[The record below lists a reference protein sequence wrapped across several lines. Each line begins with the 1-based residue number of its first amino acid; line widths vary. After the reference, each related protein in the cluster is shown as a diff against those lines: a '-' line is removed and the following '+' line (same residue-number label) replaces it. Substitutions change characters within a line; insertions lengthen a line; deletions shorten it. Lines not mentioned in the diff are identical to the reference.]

1 MGYKLEVYHFNKLL
15 EKLEDKYEIWAPK
28 RFIGKGSFSDTDY
41 IRYDK
46 VNNFNDIEFDEK
58 SNSSAKE
65 VVFPITQ
72 TLFYFNEDSYSVPSI
87 KEKEKLVIARACDI
101 NGIHRLDTLY
111 YKNGKADF
119 YYKRLREK
127 VKFIILQC
135 NHSYKNCFCV
145 SMNGNKTNDHVM
157 AINVEGNNIYIQID
171 DDEFNNYFDD
181 IEAEEYDYEFKY
193 VEENNIKVEVPKVE
207 DMPKEILTDERIWR
221 NYDRCIKCGRCNLN
235 CATCTC
241 FTTGDL
247 FYNENKNVGER
258 RRVWTSCHF
267 DNFSLMAGNH
277 AFRYENRERGRY
289 HVLHKVYDFK
299 KKFGE
304 GNMCVGCGRCEDTC
318 PQYISYVDT
327 VNSLSKILREEYGNM
342 VREEKRNEE

>member
-1 MGYKLEVYHFNKLL
+1 MGYKLEVNQFNDLL
-15 EKLEDKYEIWAPK
+15 KSLEEKYEIWAPR
-28 RFIGKGSFSDTDY
+28 RFVGKSNFADTDY

-46 VNNFNDIEFDEK
+46 VHNFADIEFREK

-72 TLFYFNEDSYSVPSI
+72 TTIYFNEDNFTVPNI
-87 KEKEKLVIARACDI
+87 DEKEKLVIARACDI

-111 YKNGKADF
+111 YKNGEPDF

-127 VKFIILQC
+127 VKFIILEC
-135 NHSYKNCFCV
+135 PHSYRNCFCV
-145 SMNGNKTNDHVM
+145 SMGGNKSDDHVM
-157 AINVEGNNIYIQID
+157 GMKID
-171 DDEFNNYFDD
+171 ENKIFMEIDEEEF
-181 IEAEEYDYEFKY
+181 EEYFKDRGLEEVEYNFHY
-193 VEENNIKVEVPKVE
+193 VEQNDIKVNVPHV
-207 DMPKEILTDERIWR
+207 KEIPNEILSDERIWSS
-221 NYDRCIKCGRCNLN
+221 YDRCIKCGRCNLN

-241 FTTGDL
+241 FTSSDL
-247 FYNENKNVGER
+247 FYTENKNVGER

-289 HVLHKVYDFK
+289 HVLHKVYDYK
-299 KKFGE
+299 KLFGE

-318 PQYISYVDT
+318 PQYISYINT
-327 VNSLSKILREEYGNM
+327 VNTLTKVLEEEYPE
-342 VREEKRNEE
+342 VRREVRNEK

>member
-1 MGYKLEVYHFNKLL
+1 MGYRLEVNQFNDLLKLL
-15 EKLEDKYEIWAPK
+15 ESKYEIWAPK
-28 RFIGKGSFSDTDY
+28 RFVGKSNFADTDY

-46 VNNFNDIEFDEK
+46 VNNFADIEFKEK
-58 SNSSAKE
+58 SNAPAKE

-72 TLFYFNEDSYSVPSI
+72 TTIYFNEDNFSVPNN
-87 KEKEKLVIARACDI
+87 KEKDKLVIARACDI

-111 YKNGKADF
+111 YKNGEPDF
-119 YYKRLREK
+119 YYKRLRDK
-127 VKFIILQC
+127 IKFIILEC
-135 NHSYKNCFCV
+135 PHSYRNCFCV
-145 SMNGNKTNDHVM
+145 SMGGNKTDDHVM
-157 AINVEGNNIYIQID
+157 GMKVD
-171 DDEFNNYFDD
+171 
-181 IEAEEYDYEFKY
+181 
-193 VEENNIKVEVPKVE
+193 ENNIFMEIEDEEFDSYFEEIGAKEEEYSFHYVEQNDIKVNVPHV
-207 DMPKEILTDERIWR
+207 KEIPKDVLTDERIW
-221 NYDRCIKCGRCNLN
+221 NSYDRCIKCGRCNLN

-241 FTTGDL
+241 FTSSDL
-247 FYNENKNVGER
+247 HYSENKNVGER

-318 PQYISYVDT
+318 PQYISYINT
-327 VNSLSKILREEYGNM
+327 VNTLTKVLEEEYPEVVKEAN
-342 VREEKRNEE
+342 N